1 MDGVGAHNLMSEEAA
16 DLRVLTRLELY
27 FSTRHTLRTMR
38 LFADLFGDYDLVM
51 IFLSVAEVGLQAVFH
66 LAAINPEAVE
76 IKELYERL
84 SSAGLS
90 VFSIAEATGIAR
102 ETVRRK
108 VHQLV
113 SRGFLAIRERDKNIY
128 LPASALA
135 KPEMMEIM
143 NLYVSEIS
151 TMVRTINYYSHP
163 SHGPAQT

>member
-1 MDGVGAHNLMSEEAA
+1 MSEEAG

-38 LFADLFGDYDLVM
+38 LFADLFGNDYDLVI
-51 IFLSVAEVGLQAVFH
+51 IFLAVAEVGLQAVFH

-76 IKELYERL
+76 IKDLYERL

-90 VFSIAEATGIAR
+90 IFSISEATGIPR

-113 SRGFLAIRERDKNIY
+113 SKKFLGIRDKDKNVY
-128 LPASALA
+128 LPGSALA
-135 KPEMMEIM
+135 EPEMLDIM
-143 NLYVSEIS
+143 NLYVNEIG
-151 TMVRTINYYSHP
+151 TLVRTIQY
-163 SHGPAQT
+163 

>member
-1 MDGVGAHNLMSEEAA
+1 MSEEAA

-38 LFADLFGDYDLVM
+38 LFADLFGNDYDLVM

-66 LAAINPEAVE
+66 LAAINPEMVE
-76 IKELYERL
+76 IKALYERL
-84 SSAGLS
+84 SSAGMS

-113 SRGFLAIRERDKNIY
+113 SKGFLAIRDKDKNVY

-135 KPEMMEIM
+135 QSEMMEIM
-143 NLYVSEIS
+143 NLYVTEIS
-151 TMVRTINYYSHP
+151 TMVRTIQYYSNP
-163 SHGPAQT
+163 GHGPAQA